1 MNPTAKLRFVER
13 VVPAPEHGKNIGKKV
28 RILQQWWAP
37 FKTFNDG
44 YGYTSMELEGG
55 EWRDVPLEQ
64 DHE

>member
-28 RILQQWWAP
+28 RILQQWWASDP
-37 FKTFNDG
+37 DCYEDLILKVN
-44 YGYTSMELEGG
+44 G